1 MHSILKGDDLNE
13 KCNGWT
19 PMHCAVEN
27 NKIECLNLLINNS
40 ADVNLKED
48 DEGWTPLHF
57 AAMDNH

>member
-1 MHSILKGDDLNE
+1 
-13 KCNGWT
+13 
-19 PMHCAVEN
+19 MHCAVEN
-27 NKIECLNLLINNS
+27 NKIECLNLLINNG